1 MNNDKFIK
9 TTDGNNIKLIENRR
23 GNIPFYTLSQVA
35 SLLNEDEQQI
45 RYYTNIFDDIL
56 KIDIVDKQFVY
67 TDSTLNKL
75 EFLIKLK
82 NKGMTLKQITDYCNQ
97 LPLDETETFTKECN
111 TASIDDFINIL
122 IKSQSK
128 DFEKLQEQFSKKI
141 ESYIE
146 SSLASITNK
155 LIDEQSRQLKKLE
168 TSLYDYINTQFNNQN
183 NLLNAE
189 KDNSNLINKCQKII
203 DEKSEILKEE
213 INNETQVFLKELKD
227 TTNYNNNYIISEI
240 KKIKDLIFKAY
251 YVESAVTKENKQNNT
266 ILKKLLNFFV

>member
-35 SLLNEDEQQI
+35 SLLNEEEQQI

-97 LPLDETETFTKECN
+97 LPLDENETFTRECN